1 MREDVINRII
11 QRREL
16 MGISKLEMSKRV
28 GVSYFGYRRMED
40 GENVGIDILFKSL
53 EVLGLEINLKAT

>member
-1 MREDVINRII
+1 
-11 QRREL
+11 
-16 MGISKLEMSKRV
+16 MSKRV

-53 EVLGLEINLKAT
+53 EVLGLEIELK

>member
-16 MGISKLEMSKRV
+16 MGISKLEMSKIV

-53 EVLGLEINLKAT
+53 EVLGLEIELKVV